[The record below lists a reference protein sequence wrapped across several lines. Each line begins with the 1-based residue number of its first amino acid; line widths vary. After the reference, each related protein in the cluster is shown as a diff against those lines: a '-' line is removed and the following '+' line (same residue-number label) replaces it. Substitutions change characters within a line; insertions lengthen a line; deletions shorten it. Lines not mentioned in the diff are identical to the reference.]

1 MFRRVRND
9 DPAALAAKKHLAKS
23 NNAEAEARLNKR
35 LDGEIEQLLNS
46 FGEIIQASRVHNR
59 DINSILAG
67 MRPPRRRRNPRAE
80 SAQNTDDR
88 DDGMGDDEDEYVDG
102 SEDED
107 ENEGE
112 DNGEEAAGPNATTA
126 GVTSNG
132 SSSRMEPTKDKYV
145 VAQEAYSAQTRAATM
160 VRSVENLLAM
170 VADIKRAYLVNDTAT
185 LTAMA
190 DKRRRALESR
200 AQATRSEIEELGAAL
215 DTAVRELETVYY
227 NSKFV
232 K

>member
-9 DPAALAAKKHLAKS
+9 DPAALAAQKHLAKS
-23 NNAEAEARLNKR
+23 DNAEAEARLNKR

-59 DINSILAG
+59 DINGILAG
-67 MRPPRRRRNPRAE
+67 MHPPRRRRAARATDA
-80 SAQNTDDR
+80 AQPTEKQGDEDM
-88 DDGMGDDEDEYVDG
+88 DDGADDDEDISG
-102 SEDED
+102 SEDE
-107 ENEGE
+107 EE
-112 DNGEEAAGPNATTA
+112 DIRPDDSANAASPNGGAR
-126 GVTSNG
+126 S
-132 SSSRMEPTKDKYV
+132 EPTKDKYV

-170 VADIKRAYLVNDTAT
+170 VADIKRAYLVNDTTT

-190 DKRRRALESR
+190 DKRRKALESR
-200 AQATRSEIEELGAAL
+200 TRATRSEIEELGAAL

>member
-9 DPAALAAKKHLAKS
+9 DPAALAAQKHLGKS
-23 NNAEAEARLNKR
+23 DNAEAEARLNKR

-59 DINSILAG
+59 DINGILAG
-67 MRPPRRRRNPRAE
+67 MRPPRRRRNPRATDT
-80 SAQNTDDR
+80 AQTTENQGDEGMNED
-88 DDGMGDDEDEYVDG
+88 DDGDDDDDDISGGEDEE
-102 SEDED
+102 EDSRPGD
-107 ENEGE
+107 TAN
-112 DNGEEAAGPNATTA
+112 AANADSGA
-126 GVTSNG
+126 RS
-132 SSSRMEPTKDKYV
+132 EPTKDKYV

-170 VADIKRAYLVNDTAT
+170 VADIKRAYLVNDTTT

-190 DKRRRALESR
+190 DKRRKALESR
-200 AQATRSEIEELGAAL
+200 TQATRSEIEELGAAL
-215 DTAVRELETVYY
+215 DTSVRELETVYY